1 MSYDCHTGI
10 CLAETTLSDARRK
23 GRDKEVVS
31 VYYPLHEAELSKFVD
46 ADDYII
52 ERN

>member
-1 MSYDCHTGI
+1 MSYDYHTGI
-10 CLAETTLSDARRK
+10 CQAETTPSDVRRK
-23 GRDKEVVS
+23 GRDKEEVS

-46 ADDYII
+46 ADDNIV